1 MGGVP
6 PGRAAHAS
14 SLAYARPVRRFYPY
28 DPMTGDIDTAAASA
42 DGKTYSNPK
51 YMTTIVSGG
60 AGNREDESKY
70 VKTAESATGG
80 EMEEAAEAAVNR
92 AHSPLP
98 ARTHRVFLFARLFLF
113 PSSRP
118 SHLPSFPVE
127 NYGWGIF
134 QAQNATHATWFWH
147 TSVVNKGPAGWA
159 DSLTIIQTGRGH

>member
-1 MGGVP
+1 MGRVP

-14 SLAYARPVRRFYPY
+14 SLAYAHPVRRFYPY

-80 EMEEAAEAAVNR
+80 EIREAAEAVNR
-92 AHSPLP
+92 AHSSPRAYPPSLP
-98 ARTHRVFLFARLFLF
+98 PCPPF
-113 PSSRP
+113 PFSL
-118 SHLPSFPVE
+118 LPSFPVE

-134 QAQNATHATWFWH
+134 QAQNATHATWYWH